1 MIGLR
6 RLGKIIRVAGKYRLD
21 ALLEKDQLP
30 LSARLLLSPAVL
42 FGSGTSKGSRGER
55 LRKALEELGPI
66 FIKFGQLLST
76 RPDLVPDDICSEL
89 TKLQDN
95 VPPF

>member
-30 LSARLLLSPAVL
+30 LSARLLLSPCQFYLAQVPEKAAAVNACAKPWK
-42 FGSGTSKGSRGER
+42 S
-55 LRKALEELGPI
+55 
-66 FIKFGQLLST
+66 
-76 RPDLVPDDICSEL
+76 
-89 TKLQDN
+89 
-95 VPPF
+95 